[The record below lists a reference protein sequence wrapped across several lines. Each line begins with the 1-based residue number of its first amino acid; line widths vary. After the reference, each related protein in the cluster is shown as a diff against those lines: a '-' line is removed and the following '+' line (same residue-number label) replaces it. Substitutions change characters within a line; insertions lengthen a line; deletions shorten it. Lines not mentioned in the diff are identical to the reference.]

1 MKLYDRAVVV
11 MAYATIWIAIV
22 SSAWRLPIERW

>member
-11 MAYATIWIAIV
+11 MAYATIWTAIV
-22 SSAWRLPIERW
+22 WGAWSLPLERW

>member
-1 MKLYDRAVVV
+1 MKLYDRAVVI

-22 SSAWRLPIERW
+22 WGAWRLPVERW